1 MYQNHINKH
10 EKFLEKM
17 KFSGMESVDDDMRGG
32 RQHGHGGNAGE
43 GGEEYQAD
51 PVQHLKIF
59 HH

>member
-1 MYQNHINKH
+1 
-10 EKFLEKM
+10 M
-17 KFSGMESVDDDMRGG
+17 KFSGMESVDDDFWGG